1 MRRLASEPPTA
12 HRHSRGDDTMP
23 TAKPTSRPKHT
34 PKHTRD
40 MTEEEIEAWAA
51 AEDTPEDLADSEP
64 VWSGTFAEAMRREKA
79 IRQRGR
85 PRTAS
90 PKVRNQHLPV
100 TLRARKVQGDRPRLA
115 NAHQRGARASEGVA
129 IG

>member
-40 MTEEEIEAWAA
+40 MTEEEIKAWMAA
-51 AEDTPEDLADSEP
+51 DDTPEDLADSEP
-64 VWSGTFAEAMRREKA
+64 VWSGTFAEAMRREQA

-85 PRTAS
+85 PRTES
-90 PKVRNQHLPV
+90 PKVRTSIYLSRSVLEKFKATGPGWQTRINEVLE
-100 TLRARKVQGDRPRLA
+100 RAKV
-115 NAHQRGARASEGVA
+115 
-129 IG
+129 